1 MRLAWLRCD
10 VVRVSYHVLL
20 VWYDVVLG
28 RYDNSDSDSDVD
40 GRPLDEDNSRGKQ
53 RDPALSDSDDD
64 GGMKIDIFG
73 GAEESSTGSGRESGP
88 KWSESEEE
96 ERRTMLRTLE
106 TKLLLLRD
114 DMEAKHV
121 PPDEIEERISQ
132 KRNETVQTW
141 ERVSA

>member
-1 MRLAWLRCD
+1 MCCW
-10 VVRVSYHVLL
+10 H
-20 VWYDVVLG
+20 DVVLG

-40 GRPLDEDNSRGKQ
+40 GRPLDEDSSRGKQ
-53 RDPALSDSDDD
+53 RDPASSDSDDDD